1 MWLEILVSVATT
13 IILAVV
19 TGLMTYFKK
28 QAKGYKELLAEQK
41 EESQRKLIHEE
52 IKPLE
57 KDLGE
62 LRKKVLELQVKEQHH
77 IDIIQGS
84 YKFRLIHLCR
94 TYIRQGYI
102 TQDQF
107 DQLSEFYKV
116 YSDLGGNGQ
125 AAEFYDK
132 VLDLPIHD

>member
-1 MWLEILVSVATT
+1 MTS
-13 IILAVV
+13 IILTVV
-19 TGLMTYFKK
+19 AGLLLSILTGMLTYFIK
-28 QAKGYKELLAEQK
+28 QAKNYKRLLEEQREEGYRQ
-41 EESQRKLIHEE
+41 LIHEE

-62 LRKKVLELQVKEQHH
+62 LRAKVLALGQKEQHH

-84 YKFRLIHLCR
+84 YKFRLVHLCK
-94 TYIRQGYI
+94 TYIRQQYI

-116 YSDLGGNGQ
+116 YAELGGNGQ

>member
-62 LRKKVLELQVKEQHH
+62 LRKKVLELQTKEQHH

>member
-1 MWLEILVSVATT
+1 LSIL
-13 IILAVV
+13 
-19 TGLMTYFKK
+19 TGLLTYFIK
-28 QAKGYKELLAEQK
+28 QAKNYKKLLEEQRTEGYIQ
-41 EESQRKLIHEE
+41 LIHEE

-62 LRKKVLELQVKEQHH
+62 LRAKVLALGQKEQHH

-84 YKFRLIHLCR
+84 YKFRLIHLCK
-94 TYIRQGYI
+94 TYIRQQYI

-116 YSDLGGNGQ
+116 YAELGGNGQ